1 MTRKIIIWRDV
12 QNVRIKRWFNMRRIY
27 KFNLS
32 YKKRLELFR
41 FMKELNLGIDE
52 VRSAFYSTSI
62 RKLRVI

>member
-1 MTRKIIIWRDV
+1 MKKIYEIDV
-12 QNVRIKRWFNMRRIY
+12 
-27 KFNLS
+27 NL
-32 YKKRLELFR
+32 KKRLELFR

>member
-1 MTRKIIIWRDV
+1 
-12 QNVRIKRWFNMRRIY
+12 MRRIY